1 MTAGNKFR
9 QAIKDN
15 NPLMIVGAINAYSAI
30 LAEKQ
35 NHKAIYLS
43 GGGVAAASHGIPDL
57 GITTME
63 DVLVEAKRITA
74 ASSLP
79 LLVDID
85 TGWGGAFNIART
97 IKEMT
102 KAGVAAVHMEDQVS
116 QKRCGHRPNKSLV
129 TCEEMVDRIK
139 AAVDAK
145 EDDSFFIMAR
155 TDAFASEGM
164 QAAIDR
170 SSKYLEAGADGIFLE
185 AVTDLE
191 DYKKF
196 NSQVDALLLANITE
210 FGKTPLFTNEELA
223 GIAKISITTGKETEK
238 ITGEVLAQA
247 RISATRLG
255 VVVNERDVVK
265 EISKVSAA
273 TTLSLG
279 KSGEAIA
286 DAVTTAKALGMELSK
301 VEAISGSILQF
312 ESSIEDELSAEL
324 LIGKE
329 LNLDK
334 ARQAAL
340 NNDLATVAEEIAK
353 QAGTAAEF
361 GKMNRIQQEAL
372 AKAVGMNREELAQ
385 TLYVQEQLAG
395 VSGDEAKRREKIL
408 NARIA
413 EVGLAQAQQEM
424 AEEGFE
430 TLEHQASVTQQLTA
444 FTEKLNEVFVAIAPA
459 VLAIA
464 DALMLVLTPIAR
476 IVGFVTQLGKMFG
489 GIPAT
494 IGLMIPLLMK
504 ASFIA
509 KGFALNGFKGAA
521 AAIYRTFAAI
531 PYGLGLPLAIAGV
544 AGLGAVV
551 NGASKMFTADDLMSS
566 PTGGSGYG
574 DRILVSKEGTYA
586 LNNRDTIIAGTD
598 LFNKSSNQQQS
609 SPVVKLSIVLRLN
622 AV

>member
-63 DVLVEAKRITA
+63 DVLVDAKRITS
-74 ASSLP
+74 ASKLP

-102 KAGVAAVHMEDQVS
+102 KAGVAAVHMEDQIS

-210 FGKTPLFTNEELA
+210 FGKTPLFTNKELA
-223 GIAKISITTGKETEK
+223 S
-238 ITGEVLAQA
+238 V
-247 RISATRLG
+247 G
-255 VVVNERDVVK
+255 VDM
-265 EISKVSAA
+265 
-273 TTLSLG
+273 SLYP
-279 KSGEAIA
+279 
-286 DAVTTAKALGMELSK
+286 
-301 VEAISGSILQF
+301 
-312 ESSIEDELSAEL
+312 LSAFRAMSL
-324 LIGKE
+324 
-329 LNLDK
+329 
-334 ARQAAL
+334 
-340 NNDLATVAEEIAK
+340 
-353 QAGTAAEF
+353 AAEKVYESLTKE
-361 GKMNRIQQEAL
+361 GTQRNVLDIMQT
-372 AKAVGMNREELAQ
+372 REELYER
-385 TLYVQEQLAG
+385 LNYHEFEQKLDKLF
-395 VSGDEAKRREKIL
+395 S
-408 NARIA
+408 
-413 EVGLAQAQQEM
+413 
-424 AEEGFE
+424 EEGD
-430 TLEHQASVTQQLTA
+430 
-444 FTEKLNEVFVAIAPA
+444 K
-459 VLAIA
+459 
-464 DALMLVLTPIAR
+464 
-476 IVGFVTQLGKMFG
+476 
-489 GIPAT
+489 
-494 IGLMIPLLMK
+494 
-504 ASFIA
+504 
-509 KGFALNGFKGAA
+509 
-521 AAIYRTFAAI
+521 
-531 PYGLGLPLAIAGV
+531 
-544 AGLGAVV
+544 
-551 NGASKMFTADDLMSS
+551 
-566 PTGGSGYG
+566 
-574 DRILVSKEGTYA
+574 
-586 LNNRDTIIAGTD
+586 
-598 LFNKSSNQQQS
+598 
-609 SPVVKLSIVLRLN
+609 
-622 AV
+622 